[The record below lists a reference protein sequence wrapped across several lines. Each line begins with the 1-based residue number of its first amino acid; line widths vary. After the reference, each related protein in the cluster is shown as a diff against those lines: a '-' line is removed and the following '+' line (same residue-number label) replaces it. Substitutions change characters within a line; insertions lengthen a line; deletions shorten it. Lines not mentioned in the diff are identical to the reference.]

1 MCIGRLRRPKFGVS
15 LTKGYRSLCGL
26 LEHLRAVNLRGGLE
40 RVSIQIHPLARVQIA
55 DGPLTRPSPLP
66 GITYPLNIALQRTLG
81 RALHPQSAFRNKLME
96 V

>member
-1 MCIGRLRRPKFGVS
+1 MEFHV
-15 LTKGYRSLCGL
+15 YRCLCGL

-40 RVSIQIHPLARVQIA
+40 RVSIQIHPLARVQFA

>member
-1 MCIGRLRRPKFGVS
+1 M
-15 LTKGYRSLCGL
+15 
-26 LEHLRAVNLRGGLE
+26 NLRGGLE